1 MSTLDFETRRQ
12 RLISSMRTV
21 MSYEDRENKTIM
33 KSVEPGFL
41 EELNKRFRGLP
52 EWLTPGGQSTVN
64 SPKTNWVESTTEMH
78 DANWTAGNQTATVGG
93 TGGVGSALFGNS
105 SDAGVG
111 YAEDISFDWSTFA
124 ITFVIGEHFFY
135 RIFS

>member
-1 MSTLDFETRRQ
+1 
-12 RLISSMRTV
+12 MRTV

-64 SPKTNWVESTTEMH
+64 NPKTKWAESTTEMN
-78 DANWTAGNQTATVGG
+78 DANWTAGNQNATVEGA
-93 TGGVGSALFGNS
+93 GGVGSALFGNS
-105 SDAGVG
+105 SDAESGMRRTSHLNG
-111 YAEDISFDWSTFA
+111 RPSLS
-124 ITFVIGEHFFY
+124 HL
-135 RIFS
+135 